1 MGKLHRPGRP
11 ADLPDARVLWAR
23 WAAVALA
30 TFDRDE
36 ELEPA
41 QHRSG
46 YWIDDDGLHW
56 DDCGCTWWV
65 LKWFG
70 DGRAVLVGED
80 ESSRVKGYEP
90 AIDLL
95 AGAPEWVPRDYLR
108 GLIDDYMVGCVYWFD
123 DGAWHRAP
131 YPDDLADDGLDCGIS
146 ALTTPADAV
155 GEIAERLEFDNG
167 DTGLPELCA
176 QLIDDAE
183 RGAITEN
190 GLRSFAEE
198 MLRLQTQHYPE
209 DDHEPRTDDDLAAM
223 FALARRAGID
233 TATWNGTLGVRT

>member
-1 MGKLHRPGRP
+1 MAKLHRPGHP
-11 ADLPDARVLWAR
+11 DDLPDARVLWAR
-23 WAAVALA
+23 WAAVAIA
-30 TFDRDE
+30 TYDRDE
-36 ELEPA
+36 ERELP

-80 ESSRVKGYEP
+80 ESSEVKRYEP

-95 AGAPEWVPRDYLR
+95 AGAPEWVPRHYLQ
-108 GLIDDYMVGCVYWFD
+108 GLIDDYMVGCIYWFD
-123 DGAWHRAP
+123 EGAWHRVP

-146 ALTTPADAV
+146 ALTTRAGAV
-155 GEIAERLEFDNG
+155 GEIAERLEFYATDAG
-167 DTGLPELCA
+167 MRELCD
-176 QLIDDAE
+176 QLLDDAE
-183 RGAITEN
+183 RGVLTDN
-190 GLRSFAEE
+190 GLRSFAEA
-198 MLRLQTQHYPE
+198 MVRLQAQQYPE
-209 DDHEPRTDDDLAAM
+209 TDPEPRTDNDLAAM

-233 TATWNGTLGVRT
+233 TASWTGALGVCS